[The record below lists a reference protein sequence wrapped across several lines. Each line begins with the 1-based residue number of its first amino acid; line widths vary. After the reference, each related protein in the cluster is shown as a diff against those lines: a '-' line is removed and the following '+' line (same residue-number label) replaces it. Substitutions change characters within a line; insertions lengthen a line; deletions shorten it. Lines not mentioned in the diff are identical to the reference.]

1 MLIKCPECGKDISD
15 KSQSC
20 IHCGYPLN
28 ESIVHQNTCIINGT
42 SYDLTEELNDLT
54 NDLLVVAIKKIR
66 QKSLISLGDA
76 NNLCKIIRETK
87 QVPPTFNSTSEVVQ
101 QNVPRCPYCSS
112 TDLKK
117 ISGFSKAGSVALF
130 GIFSVGKVSKQ
141 WHCNSCKSDF

>member
-15 KSQSC
+15 KSKSC

-28 ESIVHQNTCIINGT
+28 ESKVHQNTCIINGT

-54 NDLLVVAIKKIR
+54 NDLLVVAVKKIR

-87 QVPPTFNSTSEVVQ
+87 QVPPTFNSNSEVVQ